1 MMLYPA
7 VASWW
12 NGMHQSHAVALY
24 IEQVAR
30 IDDAGYADV
39 LEAARRYN
47 DDLARRGGAWF
58 LTDGQRADYLS
69 QLDVADNGVMAY
81 LEIPAI
87 GCYLPVYHGTDP
99 AVLQVGVGHMEW
111 SSLPVGGEGTHA
123 VLSGHCGLPDAR
135 LFTDLDELRLG
146 DRFIVHVLA
155 ENLTYEVDQV
165 LTVLPS
171 EVDALGIA
179 EGEDYCTL
187 LTCTPY
193 GVNTHRLLVRGR
205 RVRDAPAATV
215 ATAVPDV
222 AGSSGDAAVGVS
234 QAGDGGGAL
243 AGDRARGASEPA
255 SSAGFASGGPLGGVP
270 TAVVGFLR
278 SPYAVLAALVSATLA
293 IAALLVACIRVVRSP
308 SR

>member
-1 MMLYPA
+1 MMLYPT

-12 NGMHQSHAVALY
+12 NSMHQSRAVALY
-24 IEQVAR
+24 IEQVAA
-30 IDDAGYADV
+30 IDDAGGTDV
-39 LEAARRYN
+39 LGEARRYN
-47 DDLARRGGAWF
+47 EELASRGGAWF
-58 LTDGQRADYLS
+58 LTDEQRADYLS

-111 SSLPVGGEGTHA
+111 SSLPVGGEGSHA

-146 DRFIVHVLA
+146 DRFTVHVLT
-155 ENLTYEVDQV
+155 EELTYEVDQI
-165 LTVLPS
+165 LTVLPT
-171 EVDALGIA
+171 ELDALGLA

-205 RVRDAPAATV
+205 RVRDVATSGPAEGAVTSSGSDTIPATV
-215 ATAVPDV
+215 RQPGGE
-222 AGSSGDAAVGVS
+222 GSEGGESTSGVS
-234 QAGDGGGAL
+234 
-243 AGDRARGASEPA
+243 RGSV
-255 SSAGFASGGPLGGVP
+255 LV
-270 TAVVGFLR
+270 AVVAFLR
-278 SPYAVLAALVSATLA
+278 SPYAILAGLVSVMLAAAV
-293 IAALLVACIRVVRSP
+293 LLVVCIRIVVGRP